1 MGSYR
6 RTIILLMCET
16 IPGINTYVLC
26 QVRVEHTL
34 TCPILA
40 LSLYFSEKYRQL
52 KILLIE
58 DEPGLVSVIIRG
70 LNEAGME
77 VSVAGD
83 GQIGL
88 EMAMKHQFDLIIL
101 DIMLPGMNGIQV
113 CRELRKADNNVAV
126 LMLTALSSTEN
137 IITGLDSGADD
148 YLVKPFKFAELEAR
162 IRSLVRRSK
171 NVAPVRNTLR
181 IEGLEVDLLSKT
193 VSRDGKQIVLTATEY
208 RLLEY
213 FLRNMNVVL
222 SRIQIL
228 EHVWDIDFNMGTN
241 VVDVYINYLRKKID
255 QGYNTKLIHTVFGM
269 GYMFKA
275 DANEVSD

>member
-1 MGSYR
+1 
-6 RTIILLMCET
+6 LL
-16 IPGINTYVLC
+16 
-26 QVRVEHTL
+26 TL
-34 TCPILA
+34 KPSFYSDGFT
-40 LSLYFSEKYRQL
+40 FRKNGRQL
-52 KILLIE
+52 KILLVE
-58 DEPGLVSVIIRG
+58 DEPGLASVIIRG
-70 LNEAGME
+70 LTEAGLQI
-77 VSVAGD
+77 SVAGD
-83 GQIGL
+83 GQIGF
-88 EMAMKHQFDLIIL
+88 EMAMKHDFDAIIL

-113 CRELRKADNNVAV
+113 CKELRKAGNNVPV

-171 NVAPVRNTLR
+171 SMVPTRNTINVA
-181 IEGLEVDLLSKT
+181 GLEVDTISK
-193 VSRDGKQIVLTATEY
+193 VASRDGNPIALTATEY

-213 FLRNMNVVL
+213 FIQNQNAVL

-255 QGYNTKLIHTVFGM
+255 HGYPVKLIHTVFGM
-269 GYMFKA
+269 GYIFKA
-275 DANEVSD
+275 DVK

>member
-1 MGSYR
+1 
-6 RTIILLMCET
+6 
-16 IPGINTYVLC
+16 
-26 QVRVEHTL
+26 
-34 TCPILA
+34 
-40 LSLYFSEKYRQL
+40 L

-70 LNEAGME
+70 LTEAGMQ

-88 EMAMKHQFDLIIL
+88 EMGMKHDFELIIL

-113 CRELRKADNNVAV
+113 CRELRKAGNNIPV

-171 NVAPVRNTLR
+171 NTNAARNTIN

-193 VSRDGKQIVLTATEY
+193 VTRNGNSIVLTATEY

-213 FLRNMNVVL
+213 FIKNQNVVL

-228 EHVWDIDFNMGTN
+228 EQVWDIDFNMGTN
-241 VVDVYINYLRKKID
+241 VVDVYINYLRKKVD
-255 QGYNTKLIHTVFGM
+255 HGYDTKLIHTVFGM
-269 GYMFKA
+269 GYIFKS
-275 DANEVSD
+275 DSKNEVSK